1 MIIDK
6 YIHEDNMKSYIT
18 KEDKTMANY
27 IKTPVHLYNYEDTP
41 EDVEFEK
48 KRKELIDEAEK
59 KILDIRKELA
69 VALDKLD
76 EERFEQEMQRK
87 EALQAKAWKR
97 KYDALLK
104 EGFSIEQ
111 AWEMTMKS
119 FELD

>member
-1 MIIDK
+1 
-6 YIHEDNMKSYIT
+6 
-18 KEDKTMANY
+18 MANY

-48 KRKELIDEAEK
+48 KRKEIIDEAEK

-76 EERFEQEMQRK
+76 AERFEQEMQRK